1 MTYCIPILLGISRH
15 HVEKFQNIQD
25 KAHNLCGGK
34 KINKWSSVDETIK
47 RNALLMVF
55 GCLHCAQPEIYDSYF
70 RRISHCKATRGNNSL
85 LKLLHVKTESGRK
98 SFKYQG
104 ALIYNALS
112 ADVRDE

>member
-1 MTYCIPILLGISRH
+1 MVVRKS
-15 HVEKFQNIQD
+15 
-25 KAHNLCGGK
+25 
-34 KINKWSSVDETIK
+34 INGDDTIK

-55 GCLHCAQPEIYDSYF
+55 ACLHCTQPEMYDSYF
-70 RRISHCKATRGNNSL
+70 TRMSHCKAMRGNNSL